1 MGVGGEGGGWRFTR
15 NINSLGFKRQPEI
28 AYLQLVDKLSTSL
41 QIRCINQF
49 SLLALIFFKQSDH
62 TNKKT
67 KQKPSK
73 NERKKRT
80 ISLPVQTKKDL
91 EVQIILQS
99 LNSAK
104 HFKYLRLFALGKV

>member
-49 SLLALIFFKQSDH
+49 SLLALIFFKQSDQ

-73 NERKKRT
+73 NEKKNP
-80 ISLPVQTKKDL
+80 ISLPVHTKKYL

-99 LNSAK
+99 LNLAK
-104 HFKYLRLFALGKV
+104 HFKYLRLCALGKV